1 MSLKT
6 SDAIPATRSGVSPS
20 GRVRQFVRTDTLTD
34 ELAAFSGISANG
46 TRPKSVSELMRKT
59 LVPPSA
65 TDGVELLARGSD
77 ELAEA
82 LRRRENEERARI
94 AAEDIRVKREYEVF
108 LASRGIEGGTGEGE
122 REGESDADTEGHTSA
137 GEPDRELDQHAAI
150 RALYA
155 EADRA
160 AARIRANAAAAATT
174 TAATTTTT
182 SAPAD
187 QLAAARARDVIAQDI
202 DRLWDWL
209 RRDPSSASLFFRRNF
224 ETSIELHQYVT
235 NMINGKVPVRSIDI
249 LTRDGYQHV
258 GFFALHPIDLPARCA
273 MLHFYLAPDVHG
285 YFAVVFPYVLTGAR
299 TIVPSTLNLAV
310 YAPDTEL
317 AALSELLPKYGFTPK
332 VTFVLEGKK

>member
-65 TDGVELLARGSD
+65 TDGVELLARGSE

-82 LRRRENEERARI
+82 LRRREDEERVRI
-94 AAEDIRVKREYEVF
+94 AAEDARVKREYETF
-108 LASRGIEGGTGEGE
+108 LASRGIEGGTGEHDGD
-122 REGESDADTEGHTSA
+122 GDGTDESGTDTEDHTGT
-137 GEPDRELDQHAAI
+137 GEPDRELDQNAAI

-160 AARIRANAAAAATT
+160 AARIRANAAAATT
-174 TAATTTTT
+174 TTTTT